1 MKRFLG
7 ILLTAALLFSAIVP
21 AFAAPAAEPF
31 SELENDGLPIILV
44 RGMDGDALTVDP
56 GDGTSRL
63 ALEIDTEELTSALF
77 KAFKAGLFG
86 MSADKAVDELIAY
99 ANDVCKYIA
108 CDKTGRPVYDTTIQT
123 YPLALSEYPA
133 MLDGSEGFSESNI
146 ARSAAE
152 VYGAERTYYFAY
164 DWREN
169 PLDVSDDLAEMVDRA
184 LLESGKDKVNIV
196 CASLGGTETVAY
208 LTEYG
213 YEKVNSC
220 VFVSSAFSGIY
231 LASDMLSG
239 RITVD
244 GDVLANYVL
253 YSMQDNAVGSFFV
266 KALKS
271 VGVFNLL
278 ARFTNSF
285 IDKNLDKVAE
295 GFLRDNLGYIPSF
308 WALVLPEDYEEAVST
323 VFGDDLEGNAEFI
336 AITEELH
343 QMVLG
348 RDELL
353 RAAAAD
359 GVHIAVIAGYNK
371 PSAPGYARSTEQ
383 GDGTLDTALM
393 SGGATVA
400 PYGKTLG
407 DDYVAA
413 DASKLSP
420 DRVIDASA
428 CLFPDATWFVKDSPH
443 VGCRYGSEY
452 ADFLFWLVSA
462 EGQPTVNDSP
472 LYPQFMRTDSEQNL
486 FPLQ

>member
-1 MKRFLG
+1 MKRFLC
-7 ILLTAALLFSAIVP
+7 AALTLTLLFCSILP
-21 AFAAPAAEPF
+21 AYAAPAAEPI
-31 SELENDGLPIILV
+31 SGLANDGLPVILV

-56 GDGTSRL
+56 GDGSSRL
-63 ALEIDTEELTSALF
+63 ALEIDTKELASAVFSAL
-77 KAFKAGLFG
+77 KTGLFG
-86 MSADKAVDELIAY
+86 MSSDKAVDELLAY
-99 ANDVCKYIA
+99 ANELCKYIA
-108 CDKTGRPVYDTTIQT
+108 CDKTGTPIYASTVQT

-152 VYGAERTYYFAY
+152 IYGTERTYYFAY

-169 PLDVSDDLAEMVDRA
+169 PLDVSDKLAEMVDRA
-184 LLESGKDKVNIV
+184 LLDSGKDKVNII
-196 CASLGGTETVAY
+196 CASMGGTETVAY

-213 YEKVNSC
+213 YEKVNKC
-220 VFVSSAFSGIY
+220 VFASSTFSGVY

-239 RITVD
+239 NITVD
-244 GDVLANYVL
+244 GDVLANYLL
-253 YSMQDNAVGSFFV
+253 YSMKDNAIGSFFV
-266 KALKS
+266 KALKAI
-271 VGVFNLL
+271 GVMNLL
-278 ARFTNSF
+278 ARVANNF

-323 VFGDDLEGNAEFI
+323 VFGDDLDGNAEFI

-343 QMVLG
+343 EMALG
-348 RDELL
+348 RDALL
-353 RAAAAD
+353 QDAAAN
-359 GVHIAVIAGYNK
+359 GMGIAFIAGYNR

-393 SGGATVA
+393 GGGATVA

-420 DRVIDASA
+420 DRIIDAST

-452 ADFLFWLVSA
+452 ADFLFWLVGFD
-462 EGQPTVNDSP
+462 GQPTVNDSP
-472 LYPQFMRTDSEQNL
+472 LYPQFLQTDKEQNI